1 VLQNCKAGPVVV
13 IHPDACPFLLA
24 CVQISKREEKASLTV
39 MGQGED
45 REGEKAEKRD
55 RELGDLWGLCLVE

>member
-1 VLQNCKAGPVVV
+1 
-13 IHPDACPFLLA
+13 
-24 CVQISKREEKASLTV
+24 